1 MKERIKQIYKEFGL
15 TQAEYGKHIGV
26 ASNTITNYEN
36 DMRKLSNAI
45 IISICWEFN
54 INEE

>member
-45 IISICWEFN
+45 IISIC
-54 INEE
+54 